1 MDAQHSNDNTLAKL
15 IWLGRDSL
23 KLLYSPLTVAG
34 GLLDTFRAWKNSRS
48 WFTIALTVPAVLALL
63 SILLVYCASLLTR
76 ADRNLQMFATDSEEK
91 CSTELLERVT
101 NRLVESQ
108 LTEITHDI
116 PWRVEMFGEEQV
128 SKQTLHYVQLLSR
141 RILGMET
148 TNATAMYRLGLALSA
163 DNQSTEARE
172 VMEPLANGA
181 LGDFFE
187 ANEWMAKQLLLDR
200 IKGESID
207 AKAFE
212 NHLKRASQ
220 KKGADYR
227 LLSMY
232 SRVLEAG
239 GNTQKALEVAK
250 LAATSKTELN
260 LDLAR
265 LYGRLNDTENLRNAA
280 FIVEDYFKRRLNT
293 SVETDQDRL
302 AVAEAMVLSKRLDKA
317 IEVLEQGLAGG
328 ARRPKLS
335 LQLSETK
342 RMQYTESIKTDETGK
357 QTVDLSLLEAAAIA
371 DPMNPRVANEVAN
384 LLPRKIKPSK
394 MLLDLLKD
402 QILAGATTWQ
412 THMVL
417 AEAYYGMGN
426 INESIRQWEMALD
439 RNPNNLEALNNMAI
453 CMARLDPNNLEKPLE
468 LLNNASK
475 LMPSNPEL
483 LDSYGEVL
491 VLANRPKEAIIKYEM
506 AIRQDGRRIDT
517 RKRLVEAYQKVGMKE
532 LAKAQQAVVDAMEKA
547 AAAAKEANKTNT
559 TEESTPPR

>member
-1 MDAQHSNDNTLAKL
+1 MDARPDGEGTLTKL
-15 IWLGRDSL
+15 LWLGRDSL
-23 KLLYSPLTVAG
+23 KLLYAPLTVAG

-48 WFTIALTVPAVLALL
+48 WLTIAITAPGVIALL
-63 SILLVYCASLLTR
+63 AILIVYGASLLTR
-76 ADRNLQMFATDSEEK
+76 ADRNLQMFATDSEAK
-91 CSTELLERVT
+91 CSTELLERLS
-101 NRLVESQ
+101 NRLVENQ

-116 PWRVEMFGEEQV
+116 PWRVEVFGEEQA
-128 SKQTLHYVQLLSR
+128 SKQTLRYVQLLSH
-141 RILGMET
+141 RILGIEP
-148 TNATAMYRLGLALSA
+148 TNSSAIYRLGLALSA
-163 DNQSTEARE
+163 DQQTEEARK

-200 IKGESID
+200 IKGETVD

-239 GNTQKALEVAK
+239 GNIQKALEIAK
-250 LAATSKTELN
+250 MAAASKTELN

-265 LYGRLNDTENLRNAA
+265 LYGRLNDADNLRNSA

-293 SVETDQDRL
+293 STETDQDRL
-302 AVAEAMVLSKRLDKA
+302 AVAEAMVLTKRLDKA
-317 IEVLEQGLAGG
+317 IEVLDQGLAGG
-328 ARRPKLS
+328 SRRPKIS

-342 RMQYTESIKTDETGK
+342 RMLYVDSIKTDETGK
-357 QTVDLSLLEAAAIA
+357 QSANLELLEAAALA

-394 MLLDLLKD
+394 MLLELLKN
-402 QILAGATTWQ
+402 QIAAGATTWQ

-453 CMARLDPNNLEKPLE
+453 CMARLNPSELEKPLE
-468 LLNNASK
+468 LLSNASK
-475 LMPSNPEL
+475 MMPSNPEL

-506 AIRQDGRRIDT
+506 AIRQDGKRIDT
-517 RKRLVEAYQKVGMKE
+517 RKRLVEAYQMVGMKE
-532 LAKAQQAVVDAMEKA
+532 LAKAQQTVIDAMEKA
-547 AAAAKEANKTNT
+547 AAIDESTTKST
-559 TEESTPPR
+559 TE